1 MQIINLGYIKVSSE
15 FESLFITILDAAG
28 FEDAED
34 NVSVYEASAT
44 VEINEDGDIE
54 RKLNKVV
61 DAFTALDISID
72 VNVNYYGD
80 YEGRYIVSDGD
91 LVDLDKTEVAI
102 MDSSDNDLI
111 KELENRGYTVTK
123 ENNNKL
129 NKRR

>member
-15 FESLFITILDAAG
+15 FESLFVTILDAAG

-123 ENNNKL
+123 ENK
-129 NKRR
+129 

>member
-1 MQIINLGYIKVSSE
+1 MQIINRGYIKVSSE
-15 FESLFITILDAAG
+15 FESLFVTILDAAG

-123 ENNNKL
+123 VNK
-129 NKRR
+129 

>member
-1 MQIINLGYIKVSSE
+1 MQIINQGDIRVPSE

-44 VEINEDGDIE
+44 ASIDECGDIE

-72 VNVNYYGD
+72 VSVSYYGD
-80 YEGRYIVSDGD
+80 YNGRYIVRDGE

-123 ENNNKL
+123 ENK
-129 NKRR
+129 

>member
-15 FESLFITILDAAG
+15 FESLFVTILDAAG

-111 KELENRGYTVTK
+111 KELESRGYKVTK
-123 ENNNKL
+123 ENK
-129 NKRR
+129 

>member
-1 MQIINLGYIKVSSE
+1 MQIINRGYIKVSSE
-15 FESLFITILDAAG
+15 FESLFVTILDAAG

-111 KELENRGYTVTK
+111 KELESRGYAVTK
-123 ENNNKL
+123 ANK
-129 NKRR
+129 

>member
-1 MQIINLGYIKVSSE
+1 MHIINQGDIRVPSE

-44 VEINEDGDIE
+44 ASIDEYGYIE

-72 VNVNYYGD
+72 VSVNYYGD
-80 YEGRYIVSDGD
+80 YNGRYIVRDGD

-123 ENNNKL
+123 EN
-129 NKRR
+129 

>member
-1 MQIINLGYIKVSSE
+1 MQIINWGYIKVSSE
-15 FESLFITILDAAG
+15 FESLFVTILDAAG

-102 MDSSDNDLI
+102 MDSSDDDLI

-123 ENNNKL
+123 VNK
-129 NKRR
+129 

>member
-1 MQIINLGYIKVSSE
+1 MQIINRGYIKVSSE
-15 FESLFITILDAAG
+15 FESLFVTILDAAG

-123 ENNNKL
+123 ENK
-129 NKRR
+129 

>member
-1 MQIINLGYIKVSSE
+1 MQIINQGDIRVPSE

-44 VEINEDGDIE
+44 VSIDECGDIE

-72 VNVNYYGD
+72 VSVNYYGD
-80 YEGRYIVSDGD
+80 YNGRYIVRDGD

-123 ENNNKL
+123 EN
-129 NKRR
+129 

>member
-1 MQIINLGYIKVSSE
+1 MQIINWGYIKVSSE
-15 FESLFITILDAAG
+15 FESLFVTILDAAG

-123 ENNNKL
+123 ANK
-129 NKRR
+129 

>member
-1 MQIINLGYIKVSSE
+1 MQIINRGYIKVSSE
-15 FESLFITILDAAG
+15 FESLFVTILDAAG

-123 ENNNKL
+123 ANK
-129 NKRR
+129 

>member
-1 MQIINLGYIKVSSE
+1 MSSE
-15 FESLFITILDAAG
+15 FESLFVTILDAAG

-102 MDSSDNDLI
+102 MDSDDNDLI
-111 KELENRGYTVTK
+111 KELESRGYKVTK
-123 ENNNKL
+123 ANK
-129 NKRR
+129 

>member
-44 VEINEDGDIE
+44 ASINEDGDIE

-72 VNVNYYGD
+72 VSVNYYGD
-80 YEGRYIVSDGD
+80 YNGRYIVRDGE
-91 LVDLDKTEVAI
+91 LVDLDENEVAV
-102 MDSSDNDLI
+102 MESNDDDLI
-111 KELENRGYTVTK
+111 KELESRGYTITK
-123 ENNNKL
+123 ANK
-129 NKRR
+129 